1 MGIDYMYYTPERME
15 GVKLSDLRDNDEFL
29 DDAITFLKSNR
40 KGWTDQDFAESS
52 QDDIVDEVLEHFRV
66 QSTNEVTMAK
76 DYYYIDDDQV
86 AENEKQAYGRLL
98 FAFDNAKGEGM
109 FDRGGAKVFD
119 YAEGVLTA
127 PSTAISVGAGLLT
140 AGTGAAAVQTSKLA
154 AQQAIRKVANKTL
167 GRAALAAGIDG
178 SLGAGAA
185 LGVESIKSKAGEPI
199 GEDYDIN
206 YGSVALSGVAS
217 GLIGGTGYAL
227 SSKLQQRG
235 GDRLVDQLDMGRQ
248 EKALRIADAELLAA
262 NTLKSA
268 NKEVNPENKRLVRF
282 TTDKLLKSID
292 PKLVQEGSRLKVD
305 LLSEDLPEGLVAGFD
320 KKTMHRLGAAAYELA
335 SKLGVKAEKGER
347 VTEYLAR
354 SIAEGKGEGLFKE
367 IAEKYALTPKQLS
380 AVYAA
385 EVSDAAKTLVMQKN
399 LKNNAGFSVRSLDAK
414 KFKEKMEALYET
426 GMTGILTEKQIKEMD
441 LATIAGGGLAGKSW
455 RTFKDIE
462 SARRAFMT
470 SQPATTMRNNIFGIA
485 MTGID
490 MLDQLNLSVVKA
502 LRGKRGSIET
512 FKGTLDNLNYLTKDS
527 YIAETAMTL
536 LTESAPEKMGKVF
549 YEAAQAEQAFVGN
562 TLLSKAGKYANT
574 LNTMSDHI
582 FKKAIVA
589 GTIDRELKKL
599 GNKELGTSLWEIM
612 GKGKMDEL
620 PDNILNKA
628 LDESL
633 AFTFQR
639 RFGGKD
645 ASKTSKLTK
654 KVVDGITKSGATVL
668 IPFPRYIASQA
679 KFISDYSGL
688 TVARHFLGGGGMR
701 NVSDES
707 IAKFGSGAAIFAGIY
722 GTQKDNIDKMREWYM
737 AEDSQGNIYN
747 AQAALGPLAL
757 HAWTGNLVA
766 RAKNDEPMKDIG
778 ELMKEAQA
786 LVIGT
791 EFRPNTG
798 IGTKVIQFA
807 ETGNTEPLWNLIGDY
822 FASYTYP
829 ASIVKDAYGQF
840 DTRSSYRP
848 ETRDATVSLIDTSF
862 SPTGTIA
869 LSTLQRFTRFLP
881 DFDDNSPVVKS
892 LGNLFS
898 TSSELTFQTMHNKGP
913 SGKED
918 GYDPIRFDVFGK
930 GPLRIRN
937 PLLKQLTGFEG
948 TAPNNPLKKEITRL
962 QLDPFRLYNPYREK
976 NTPLTLLTEQMLQ
989 GNLAA
994 NTEAFIKEDVYLNA
1008 PVDAQKD
1015 MLEKRIKLVIAD
1027 TKDYATDILDEM
1039 GTNREYDNDFF
1050 AYSRGKYRAMSKK
1063 EKEYADLGF
1072 EELIDDY
1079 GYAEVGSD
1087 FSSVREHIR
1096 DEYRDN
1102 PAHRD
1107 SMDALLIHQY
1117 IQAGKR
1123 AKRSG
1128 KVISEAK

>member
-1 MGIDYMYYTPERME
+1 
-15 GVKLSDLRDNDEFL
+15 
-29 DDAITFLKSNR
+29 
-40 KGWTDQDFAESS
+40 
-52 QDDIVDEVLEHFRV
+52 
-66 QSTNEVTMAK
+66 
-76 DYYYIDDDQV
+76 
-86 AENEKQAYGRLL
+86 
-98 FAFDNAKGEGM
+98 
-109 FDRGGAKVFD
+109 
-119 YAEGVLTA
+119 
-127 PSTAISVGAGLLT
+127 
-140 AGTGAAAVQTSKLA
+140 
-154 AQQAIRKVANKTL
+154 
-167 GRAALAAGIDG
+167 
-178 SLGAGAA
+178 
-185 LGVESIKSKAGEPI
+185 
-199 GEDYDIN
+199 
-206 YGSVALSGVAS
+206 
-217 GLIGGTGYAL
+217 
-227 SSKLQQRG
+227 
-235 GDRLVDQLDMGRQ
+235 
-248 EKALRIADAELLAA
+248 
-262 NTLKSA
+262 
-268 NKEVNPENKRLVRF
+268 
-282 TTDKLLKSID
+282 
-292 PKLVQEGSRLKVD
+292 
-305 LLSEDLPEGLVAGFD
+305 
-320 KKTMHRLGAAAYELA
+320 
-335 SKLGVKAEKGER
+335 
-347 VTEYLAR
+347 
-354 SIAEGKGEGLFKE
+354 
-367 IAEKYALTPKQLS
+367 
-380 AVYAA
+380 
-385 EVSDAAKTLVMQKN
+385 
-399 LKNNAGFSVRSLDAK
+399 
-414 KFKEKMEALYET
+414 
-426 GMTGILTEKQIKEMD
+426 
-441 LATIAGGGLAGKSW
+441 
-455 RTFKDIE
+455 
-462 SARRAFMT
+462 
-470 SQPATTMRNNIFGIA
+470 
-485 MTGID
+485 
-490 MLDQLNLSVVKA
+490 
-502 LRGKRGSIET
+502 
-512 FKGTLDNLNYLTKDS
+512 
-527 YIAETAMTL
+527 
-536 LTESAPEKMGKVF
+536 
-549 YEAAQAEQAFVGN
+549 
-562 TLLSKAGKYANT
+562 
-574 LNTMSDHI
+574 
-582 FKKAIVA
+582 
-589 GTIDRELKKL
+589 
-599 GNKELGTSLWEIM
+599 
-612 GKGKMDEL
+612 
-620 PDNILNKA
+620 
-628 LDESL
+628 
-633 AFTFQR
+633 
-639 RFGGKD
+639 
-645 ASKTSKLTK
+645 
-654 KVVDGITKSGATVL
+654 
-668 IPFPRYIASQA
+668 
-679 KFISDYSGL
+679 
-688 TVARHFLGGGGMR
+688 
-701 NVSDES
+701 
-707 IAKFGSGAAIFAGIY
+707 
-722 GTQKDNIDKMREWYM
+722 
-737 AEDSQGNIYN
+737 
-747 AQAALGPLAL
+747 
-757 HAWTGNLVA
+757 
-766 RAKNDEPMKDIG
+766 
-778 ELMKEAQA
+778 MKEAQA

-962 QLDPFRLYNPYREK
+962 QLDPFNLYNPYTEK

-1072 EELIDDY
+1072 EELIEDY

-1096 DEYRDN
+1096 DEYKDN